1 VNRSDPQLGL
11 AEATAR
17 AIADVL
23 IGAGVPDVETGK
35 PGIVERG
42 SNPLEILPMPAVI
55 SRVAYVGGVSGGNVF
70 ATTVKGANQI
80 AAAMGAGNDPGDG
93 ELSDIAQ
100 SAFEEAA
107 NQMLSSAAGATAA
120 VLGRTVEVGPPDTTV
135 VTEAPD
141 VTDVAAPHMTRVS
154 LTVAGETCLFVQLIP
169 QVFVMRMT
177 AAFAEKDSLAF
188 DGAVNGPAV
197 APTWVHDTRL
207 RLDAELGTAHL
218 TADEVLGLA
227 DGAVVVLD
235 RAVDDP
241 IELFVNG
248 MRYGHG
254 RLLLDDDEWAVVIEE
269 LTPLQAETDDKE
281 TAVVIE
287 ELTPPETETDA
298 RDPAVAFEELT
309 PPEAETDGGEPAV
322 ASEVLGP
329 PSAEAEATEAEA
341 TEAAVVADSSAQL
354 AETDG
359 QPTARDVDAV
369 EEIAKD
375 DADEQADDV
384 AGGTEG
390 SG

>member
-1 VNRSDPQLGL
+1 MSASNPQFDL

-23 IGAGVPDVETGK
+23 NGLGIADVGTGK

-55 SRVAYVGGVSGGNVF
+55 SRVAYIGGVSGGNVF
-70 ATTVKGANQI
+70 ATTVTGANTI
-80 AAAMGAGNDPGDG
+80 AAAMGAGNDPNAA

-107 NQMLSSAAGATAA
+107 NQMLSAAAGATAR
-120 VLGRTVEVGPPDTTV
+120 VLGRTVEIGPPQTSVVDT
-135 VTEAPD
+135 APD

-177 AAFAEKDSLAF
+177 AALADSDSFSF
-188 DGAVNGPAV
+188 DEALGGP
-197 APTWVHDTRL
+197 TLDSEWVHATSL
-207 RLDAELGTAHL
+207 RLDAELGSAQL

-248 MRYGHG
+248 MPYGTG
-254 RLLLDDDEWAVVIEE
+254 RLLVDEGEWAVAIEQLTTLSISEDGLSSPESTGVIFEAGPE
-269 LTPLQAETDDKE
+269 VEINDDA
-281 TAVVIE
+281 AV
-287 ELTPPETETDA
+287 DA
-298 RDPAVAFEELT
+298 DGV
-309 PPEAETDGGEPAV
+309 TDG
-322 ASEVLGP
+322 
-329 PSAEAEATEAEA
+329 
-341 TEAAVVADSSAQL
+341 
-354 AETDG
+354 
-359 QPTARDVDAV
+359 
-369 EEIAKD
+369 D
-375 DADEQADDV
+375 DD
-384 AGGTEG
+384 GTEG